1 MISHRMVQTGL
12 GFSAAKPN
20 KSTRKAARKS
30 KQIGKLLDLL
40 ASNKRSLADTVSS
53 LSYLVNDPV
62 GSGKKG
68 KKKKEL
74 FNSDLSL

>member
-1 MISHRMVQTGL
+1 MISHRMVQTEL

-20 KSTRKAARKS
+20 KSTRQAARKS

-40 ASNKRSLADTVSS
+40 ASNKRSLADTISS
-53 LSYLVNDPV
+53 LSYLVGGPV

>member
-1 MISHRMVQTGL
+1 MVQTGL

-20 KSTRKAARKS
+20 RSARQAARKS

-40 ASNKRSLADTVSS
+40 VSNKRSLADTISS
-53 LSYLVNDPV
+53 LSYLVGGPV

-68 KKKKEL
+68 KKKKEI
-74 FNSDLSL
+74 FNSDLAL

>member
-1 MISHRMVQTGL
+1 MVQTGL
-12 GFSAAKPN
+12 GFSAAKSN

-40 ASNKRSLADTVSS
+40 ASNKISLADTISS
-53 LSYLVNDPV
+53 LPYLVGGPV
-62 GSGKKG
+62 GSGKKR
-68 KKKKEL
+68 KKEI